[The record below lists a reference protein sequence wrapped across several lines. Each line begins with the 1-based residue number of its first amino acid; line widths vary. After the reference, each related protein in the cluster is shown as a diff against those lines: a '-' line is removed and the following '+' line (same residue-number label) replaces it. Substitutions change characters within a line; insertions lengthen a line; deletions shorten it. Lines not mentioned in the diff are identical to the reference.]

1 MDEAPED
8 IALAVE
14 IIRQLE
20 ILDYPE
26 ENILM
31 AMVHICQ
38 DTLNKLPNDGTREF
52 WRQRLVAELID
63 SSDNELA
70 PPH

>member
-1 MDEAPED
+1 MDRASED

-20 ILDYPE
+20 NLNYPE

-52 WRQRLVAELID
+52 WRQRLIAELMD
-63 SSDNELA
+63 TSNDKPAET
-70 PPH
+70 H

>member
-1 MDEAPED
+1 MDGAPED

-20 ILDYPE
+20 NLNYPE
-26 ENILM
+26 ENILK

-38 DTLNKLPNDGTREF
+38 DTLNKLPNDETREF
-52 WRQRLVAELID
+52 WRQRLIAELMD
-63 SSDNELA
+63 TSNDKPAE
-70 PPH
+70 PH

>member
-1 MDEAPED
+1 MEGASED

-20 ILDYPE
+20 NLNYPE
-26 ENILM
+26 ENILK

-52 WRQRLVAELID
+52 WRQRLIAELMD
-63 SSDNELA
+63 TSNDKPAET
-70 PPH
+70 H

>member
-1 MDEAPED
+1 MDGTPED

-20 ILDYPE
+20 NLDYPE
-26 ENILM
+26 ESILR

-38 DTLNKLPNDGTREF
+38 DTLNKLPNDGTREL
-52 WRQRLVAELID
+52 WRQKLIMKL
-63 SSDNELA
+63 S
-70 PPH
+70 PHPKSGSTKAH

>member
-1 MDEAPED
+1 MDGASED

-20 ILDYPE
+20 NLNYPE
-26 ENILM
+26 ENILK
-31 AMVHICQ
+31 AMIHICQ

-52 WRQRLVAELID
+52 WRQRLIAELLD
-63 SSDNELA
+63 SSNDTPAE
-70 PPH
+70 PH